1 MQSSPNLKVLNV
13 NNEKLRII
21 TLKIEKKPLPQET
34 DFLNLKVKIPIY
46 VFVRNLR
53 LHHDPDPNQ
62 IFTQFWIRKKWK
74 RIRNTGKNGSY
85 SKLGLIQPF
94 QCLVLRTHS
103 NLLRFFARMV
113 HRCKNHG
120 KQIHLDT
127 GAMPRI
133 QFF

>member
-62 IFTQFWIRKKWK
+62 IFTQFWIRKK
-74 RIRNTGKNGSY
+74 
-85 SKLGLIQPF
+85 
-94 QCLVLRTHS
+94 
-103 NLLRFFARMV
+103 
-113 HRCKNHG
+113 
-120 KQIHLDT
+120 
-127 GAMPRI
+127 
-133 QFF
+133 